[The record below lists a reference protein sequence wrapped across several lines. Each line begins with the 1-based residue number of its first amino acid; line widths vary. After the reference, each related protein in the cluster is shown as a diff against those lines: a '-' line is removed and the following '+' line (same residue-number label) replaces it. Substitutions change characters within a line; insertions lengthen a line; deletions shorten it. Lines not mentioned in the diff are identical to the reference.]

1 MDRRIFMVEQP
12 VYLTADGLAKA
23 EERLEYLKATRRSE
37 VAERIKQAKEY
48 GDLSENSEY
57 DDAKN
62 EQAFIEAEIQ
72 KLERMLRNAV
82 VIKEGE
88 NSSSTIQVG
97 SRVTIRDESNQEE
110 FTYTIVGTAE
120 ADPFSERISNESPIG
135 SALIEK
141 AVDEIVEINL
151 PVGPVRYRVVKIG

>member
-1 MDRRIFMVEQP
+1 MVEQP